1 MLTLFSFC
9 LSRLTPFWFRHLTGW
24 LGCRPKSW
32 NFRARNRPRH
42 CQRQKSDA
50 QAAAAPP
57 RSILC
62 SSLLTLCLVL
72 FLRVQKCSLST
83 SILAPKLRLKVNASH
98 VFDVHRSARCLQ
110 QHPTRLSIAGVAKL
124 PALFQKDGCVTAGT
138 LVTDSLISFTISVR
152 CQFRFT
158 FVDAMMFET
167 YSL

>member
-1 MLTLFSFC
+1 MLTLFSFFILTLFSFC

-24 LGCRPKSW
+24 LGSRPKSW

-72 FLRVQKCSLST
+72 FLRVQKCFLST

-98 VFDVHRSARCLQ
+98 VFDVHRSARVFSSIQRACRLQ
-110 QHPTRLSIAGVAKL
+110 ASPSCPPCSRRMAASLLVRLSQTLSFHSRFQSVAN
-124 PALFQKDGCVTAGT
+124 FG
-138 LVTDSLISFTISVR
+138 SLLL
-152 CQFRFT
+152 
-158 FVDAMMFET
+158 MP
-167 YSL
+167 